1 MPIDALSSHP
11 PPAPPRRSP
20 RRTDVFVLHKP
31 PSNAAPSRLAPT
43 PYPTF
48 QTWRATRRV
57 SFVLTFGVY
66 DEPDGLTEQ
75 DLLSLSTLT
84 LKRCS
89 TLSAEICGG
98 LGLEV

>member
-31 PSNAAPSRLAPT
+31 PSNATPSRLAPT

-48 QTWRATRRV
+48 QTWRAARR
-57 SFVLTFGVY
+57 
-66 DEPDGLTEQ
+66 
-75 DLLSLSTLT
+75 LSLILT
-84 LKRCS
+84 
-89 TLSAEICGG
+89 SALVVIPMG
-98 LGLEV
+98 

>member
-1 MPIDALSSHP
+1 M
-11 PPAPPRRSP
+11 
-20 RRTDVFVLHKP
+20 
-31 PSNAAPSRLAPT
+31 
-43 PYPTF
+43 
-48 QTWRATRRV
+48 
-57 SFVLTFGVY
+57 SFVLAFGVY